1 MMHAQML
8 SIIILP
14 IYLIRS
20 KTKSFLQNYADALSS
35 LLNLDGKIG
44 IVSILITVGYMCAG
58 VLFFWA
64 DSDLRN
70 LKMIL
75 IESLTFKTLANMMT
89 VGMQ

>member
-1 MMHAQML
+1 
-8 SIIILP
+8 
-14 IYLIRS
+14 
-20 KTKSFLQNYADALSS
+20 
-35 LLNLDGKIG
+35 
-44 IVSILITVGYMCAG
+44 MCAG